1 MTADTHIL
9 IKQYLPLAACVAGF
23 LAAFIVQ
30 NFRAH
35 PVNECSGVKKPE
47 AMQ

>member
-9 IKQYLPLAACVAGF
+9 IKQYLPLAACVAGL

-30 NFRAH
+30 NFRH
-35 PVNECSGVKKPE
+35 PDE
-47 AMQ
+47 